1 MKVIE
6 AVHILGMIQK
16 ECEKEH
22 MDSEA
27 EACELAIK
35 VLNFWGLNVKYIQD
49 LERQGDDGK

>member
-27 EACELAIK
+27 EACKLAIK
-35 VLNFWGLNVKYIQD
+35 VLNFWELNVKYIRD
-49 LERQGDDGK
+49 LEGEEHG